1 MGASRSP
8 STALPGTG
16 LRIAPERTC
25 DIGSRGVTAY
35 ATGRLMG
42 TDCQI
47 RATHSSSK
55 ESLAAVD
62 AGWVA
67 VAECERLWSRF
78 RPDSE
83 LCRINSLGDGGILT
97 AEVSEL
103 TVTLIAAMKWA
114 YSASGGWVDASLLP
128 QVIAAGY
135 DRDFQDLAAN
145 VSAPS
150 GAVQRNLEHGT
161 LADVFVSGNQVT
173 LARPVQLDS
182 GGVGKGLA
190 ADLVADSIMRN
201 GALGALVNLG
211 GDIRAI
217 GSDQHA
223 RPWSIH
229 VADERGVNTS
239 PLTSWEISD
248 SAVATSSVARR
259 RWNGGHH
266 LIDPRTW
273 KPSQSDVLAATVGAS
288 DALAAE
294 VAAKTALLMGLA
306 AGSDW
311 LAQRGTTAVLTGTDG
326 SIHWIGTTE

>member
-1 MGASRSP
+1 MPR
-8 STALPGTG
+8 TAAAT
-16 LRIAPERTC
+16 APKRTC
-25 DIGSRGVTAY
+25 DLGAAGATAY

-47 RATHSSSK
+47 RATHRGAA
-55 ESLAAVD
+55 EGLAAVD

-83 LCRINSLGDGGILT
+83 LCRINGIGT
-97 AEVSEL
+97 AGTTTIEVSAL

-114 YSASGGWVDASLLP
+114 YTASGGWVDPSLLP

-135 DRDFQDLAAN
+135 DRDFQDLSAN
-145 VSAPS
+145 GPALATTP
-150 GAVQRNLEHGT
+150 RPDPEHGT
-161 LADVFVSGNQVT
+161 LADVTVQGNEIT
-173 LARPVQLDS
+173 LTRPVRLDS

-190 ADLVADSIMRN
+190 ADLVADSIMRE

-217 GSDQHA
+217 GCDQHG
-223 RPWSIH
+223 RPWTINI
-229 VADERGVNTS
+229 ADERATDS
-239 PLTSWEISD
+239 QPLTSWEITD
-248 SAVATSSVARR
+248 SAVATSSVTRR
-259 RWNGGHH
+259 RWAGGHH

-273 KPSQSDVLAATVGAS
+273 EPSQSDVLASTVAAH

-306 AGSDW
+306 AGSEW
-311 LAQRGTTAVLTGTDG
+311 LAKRNTTAVLTGTDG
-326 SIHWIGTTE
+326 SIHWIDAGE